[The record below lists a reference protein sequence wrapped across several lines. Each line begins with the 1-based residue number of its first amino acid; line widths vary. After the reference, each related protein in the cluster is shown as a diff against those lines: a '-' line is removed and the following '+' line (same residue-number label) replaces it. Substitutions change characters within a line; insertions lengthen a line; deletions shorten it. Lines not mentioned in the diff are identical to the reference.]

1 MIGLATLNNCVRMP
15 NHVFGLGNDTDYTLS
30 AIFQGN
36 EQFMTDLAS
45 SISPINIEDEL
56 KNSYLDY
63 AMSVIVGRALPDVR
77 DGLKP
82 VHRRVLFAMSEL
94 KNDWNKPYKKSAR
107 VVGDVIGKYHPHG
120 DSAVYD
126 TIVRM
131 AQPFSLRYTLVDGQG
146 NFGSVDGDSAA
157 AMRYTEI
164 RMDKLAHQLLA
175 DLEKET
181 VDFVPNYDGT
191 EQIPAVLPTRVPNLL
206 INGSSGIAVGM
217 ATNIPPH
224 NLTEVVKGCLALIE
238 EPSLSIEQ
246 LMEYIP
252 GPDFPTAAIINGR
265 KGIIDA
271 YKTGRGRAIMRALAD
286 VETEDNGRERI
297 IVTEI
302 PYQVNKARLIEKIAE
317 LVKDKKLEGISGLR
331 DESDK
336 DGMRIVIEIKRG
348 EVGEVVLNNLYAQTQ
363 MQCSFG
369 INMVALT
376 NGQPKLFNLKEMLE
390 CFILHRR
397 EVVTRRTVF
406 ELRKARERA
415 HILEALA
422 VALAN
427 IDPIIALIK
436 ASPTP
441 ADAKVKLVE
450 QGWELGHVQGMLEK
464 AGDDA
469 ARPEWLEPQYGIR
482 DGQYFLTEQQAQ
494 AILELRLHRLT
505 GLEHD
510 KIIAEYEELLEFIAG
525 LLFILR
531 SPERLM
537 EVIKEELVQ
546 ILDEYGDARRTVI
559 NANEVDMSLEDL
571 INEEDVVVT
580 LSHLGYAKYQ
590 PLTDYQAQRR
600 GGKGKAATKVK
611 DEDFVEKLLVANTHD
626 TILCFS
632 DFGKMYWLK
641 VYQLPL
647 ASRTARG
654 RPIVNLLP
662 LSDGERITAILP
674 VREYA
679 ADKYII
685 MATSHGTVKKTALT
699 AYSNPRANGIIA
711 VNLKDGDQ
719 LIGVDITNGDD
730 EIMLFSNEGK
740 VVRFGEKVRD
750 SETGEVKTDPET
762 GEEVLSLRPMGR
774 TATGVRGIRLEEGQK
789 VVSLIVPKGDGA
801 ILTVTENGYGKRTQL
816 SEYPAKSR
824 ATKGVV
830 SIKVSERNG
839 AVVGAVQV
847 GLNDELMLISDKGTL
862 VRTPASGV
870 SIIGRNTQGVT
881 IIRTAGDEKV
891 VGLQRID
898 EIQTEEDEVEL
909 DENGLPIVPVI
920 IEGELADEA
929 LEEALDDEEE
939 LDEDEDELADDEQD
953 EE

>member
-1 MIGLATLNNCVRMP
+1 
-15 NHVFGLGNDTDYTLS
+15 
-30 AIFQGN
+30 
-36 EQFMTDLAS
+36 MTDLAS
-45 SISPINIEDEL
+45 SITPINIEDEL

-120 DSAVYD
+120 DTAVYD
-126 TIVRM
+126 TIVRL
-131 AQPFSLRYTLVDGQG
+131 AQPFSMRYTLIDGQG
-146 NFGSVDGDSAA
+146 NFGSVDGDAAA

-164 RMDKLAHQLLA
+164 RMDKVAHQLLA
-175 DLEKET
+175 DLDKET

-191 EQIPAVLPTRVPNLL
+191 EFIPAVLPTRIPTLL
-206 INGSSGIAVGM
+206 VNGSSGIAVGM

-224 NLTEVVKGCLALIE
+224 NLNEVVSGCLALIE
-238 EPSLSIEQ
+238 NPDLTINE

-252 GPDFPTAAIINGR
+252 GPDFPTAAMINGR

-271 YKTGRGRAIMRALAD
+271 YHTGRGRAIMRSKAD
-286 VETEDNGRERI
+286 VETDDNGRERI
-297 IVTEI
+297 IVHEI

-317 LVKDKKLEGISGLR
+317 LVKDKKIEGISGLR

-336 DGMRIVIEIKRG
+336 DGMRIVVEIKRG

-406 ELRKARERA
+406 ELRKARDRA
-415 HILEALA
+415 HILESLA
-422 VALAN
+422 IALAN

-441 ADAKVKLVE
+441 ADAKIKLVAE
-450 QGWELGHVQGMLEK
+450 GWELGHVQGMLEK

-469 ARPEWLEPQYGIR
+469 ARPEWLEPEYGIR
-482 DGQYFLTEQQAQ
+482 DGRYFLTEQQAQ
-494 AILELRLHRLT
+494 AILDLRLHKLT
-505 GLEHD
+505 GLEHE
-510 KIIAEYEELLEFIAG
+510 KILKEYEELLEIIAA
-525 LLFILR
+525 LLYILR
-531 SPERLM
+531 SSERLM
-537 EVIKEELVQ
+537 EVITEELNEV
-546 ILDEYGDARRTVI
+546 LENFGDERRTVI

-590 PLTDYQAQRR
+590 VLSDYQAQRR

-654 RPIVNLLP
+654 RPIVNILP
-662 LSDGERITAILP
+662 LSEGERITAILP

-679 ADKYII
+679 EDKYII

-719 LIGVDITNGDD
+719 LIGVDITHGSDD
-730 EIMLFSNEGK
+730 IMLFSNEGK
-740 VVRFGEKVRD
+740 VVRFNEKARS
-750 SETGEVKTDPET
+750 SETGEVKIDPET
-762 GEEVLSLRPMGR
+762 GEEIIALRAMGR
-774 TATGVRGIRLEEGQK
+774 TATGVRGIKLEDGQR
-789 VVSLIVPKGDGA
+789 VVSLIVPKGEGD
-801 ILTVTENGYGKRTQL
+801 ILTVTENGYGKRTDL
-816 SEYPAKSR
+816 AEYPAKSR
-824 ATKGVV
+824 GTKGVV

-847 GLNDELMLISDKGTL
+847 GENDEIMLISNKGTL
-862 VRTPASGV
+862 VRTPATGV
-870 SIIGRNTQGVT
+870 SSIGRNTQGVT
-881 IIRTAGDEKV
+881 IIRTADDEKV

-898 EIQTEEDEVEL
+898 EIQEPAPEL
-909 DENGLPIVPVI
+909 DEEGNPII
-920 IEGELADEA
+920 LAIV
-929 LEEALDDEEE
+929 DDSVETTSTDDT
-939 LDEDEDELADDEQD
+939 LTADDAPEA
-953 EE
+953 EPAE